1 MNTGKRV
8 IEVWEIFYSI
18 QLDRDV
24 LIRKLKETV
33 DLSLPLV
40 RLLLQIDEMKGAS
53 QTEIAETLGLDVG
66 NLSRMCR
73 ILEDRN
79 LIQRDRSAKDRRA
92 LEVRLSDE
100 GQKLANGITNNAKRA
115 LEPHLNQMTDK
126 QIQTMC
132 DGMEMF
138 IEFSKK
144 LERTIENAPR

>member
-8 IEVWEIFYSI
+8 IEVWEIFHSI

-100 GQKLANGITNNAKRA
+100 GQKTANGITNNA
-115 LEPHLNQMTDK
+115 
-126 QIQTMC
+126 
-132 DGMEMF
+132 
-138 IEFSKK
+138 
-144 LERTIENAPR
+144 NAHWNRIWFRH

>member
-8 IEVWEIFYSI
+8 IEVWEIFHSI

-100 GQKLANGITNNAKRA
+100 GQKLANGITNSAKRA
-115 LEPHLNQMTDK
+115 LEPHLKQMTDK

-144 LERTIENAPR
+144 LERTIENDPR